1 MIISLLRRQGDCP
14 RRDGLPLLSSHFWQT
29 QTANG
34 TAHGRPGFPL
44 SSSNEKMG
52 FRLFGT
58 RPIQFLLLL
67 LHRLQKPIDLRLQHR
82 KSASFESFFAI
93 FYFQLSIALPSTALE
108 SNEHFVQLDLV
119 PLPVN
124 VHNHLHGKSFP
135 AEKWRFLLKLE
146 NTRQTDNK
154 NHQLTPR
161 MRRQRQLA
169 ELWTHR
175 RSNLG

>member
-1 MIISLLRRQGDCP
+1 
-14 RRDGLPLLSSHFWQT
+14 
-29 QTANG
+29 
-34 TAHGRPGFPL
+34 
-44 SSSNEKMG
+44 MG

-67 LHRLQKPIDLRLQHR
+67 LHRLQKPIDLRLQHK
-82 KSASFESFFAI
+82 KSASFESFLQF
-93 FYFQLSIALPSTALE
+93 STFNFRLHA
-108 SNEHFVQLDLV
+108 FVQLDLV
-119 PLPVN
+119 PLTVN

-135 AEKWRFLLKLE
+135 AEKRRFLLKLE